1 MLESDSHFVSFVF
14 PSPSTQSLETS
25 LAAAIPYLQLTM
37 VVRVDA
43 PSSKEDA
50 DYSKEASEATW
61 KRGWQQGDANGASG
75 GGL

>member
-50 DYSKEASEATW
+50 DCSKEASEATW
-61 KRGWQQGDANGASG
+61 KRGGQGDANGASG